1 MRTHAH
7 DAHTSIN
14 CKICSLVSCRLR
26 VGSPGGAFCCITLTW
41 CIFFRYYFT
50 KKRGRRNEREI
61 DVKDK
66 QDEAY
71 EVMTSPLVLQYLY
84 LSRLRSIQLPGSCPA
99 QPHSFTI

>member
-26 VGSPGGAFCCITLTW
+26 VGSPGGAFCCIT
-41 CIFFRYYFT
+41 YFT